1 MNLFKDHYLKSV
13 DKKIYNPGSK
23 MIKICKRDISV
34 RAWYKFLKRIMNVKT
49 GWYNAELQRRFFED
63 FG

>member
-1 MNLFKDHYLKSV
+1 MNFFKDPYLKSV

-34 RAWYKFLKRIMNVKT
+34 RARYKFLERILNVKTVKT
-49 GWYNAELQRRFFED
+49 GWYNEKKS
-63 FG
+63 